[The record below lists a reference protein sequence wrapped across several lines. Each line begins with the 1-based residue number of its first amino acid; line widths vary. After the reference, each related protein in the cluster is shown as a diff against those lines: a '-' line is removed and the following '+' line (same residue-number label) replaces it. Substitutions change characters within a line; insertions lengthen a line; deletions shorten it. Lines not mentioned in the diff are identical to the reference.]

1 MRESLGFL
9 MKIITLLGLLML
21 LFFGSPAT
29 SAQSWMQIPIT
40 TNRWSSM
47 ACSADARKL
56 FACAGGGQP
65 FTAITPCLV
74 YFSTNSG
81 STWLESGAPSNHWSS
96 IASSADGNKVIAAV
110 GSSSRSGGIYT
121 SIDGGQNWASNN
133 IPDRQWRSVTS
144 SADGSKL
151 YALTFN
157 GELYSTSDSGMTW
170 HSNSAPQRAWTI
182 ASSADGTKLI
192 AAPGSSGG
200 YLCTSSD
207 SGATWLTNTSISPR
221 VWWTVASSADGR
233 VLAAVDG
240 NGGPFGKVFTSTN
253 YGVVWVTNAL
263 PALSWQYVALSADGE
278 KIIAAAWYSSGVPA
292 GPIYTSTNTGLT
304 WISNAIPNLVWQGVT
319 CSADGNKLLAIS
331 AGKTNTSTV
340 GQGEI
345 WVAHASQLPIL
356 QITLTNGAVLCWT
369 VPSTSFNLQQTSNL
383 MTPDWSD
390 MTNAPTLNLVNLQN
404 QVSLPITASNRFYRL
419 KGY

>member
-133 IPDRQWRSVTS
+133 IPARQWRSVTS

-263 PALSWQYVALSADGE
+263 PIRRRSRARVKRGSAFIGSSAGTRPAAAV
-278 KIIAAAWYSSGVPA
+278 IAARRARGMPRNGRTTTTSPAATSRRIAASPNTPEPRWRRIRKVSAWSSR
-292 GPIYTSTNTGLT
+292 
-304 WISNAIPNLVWQGVT
+304 WW
-319 CSADGNKLLAIS
+319 
-331 AGKTNTSTV
+331 
-340 GQGEI
+340 
-345 WVAHASQLPIL
+345 ASRRWL
-356 QITLTNGAVLCWT
+356 
-369 VPSTSFNLQQTSNL
+369 
-383 MTPDWSD
+383 
-390 MTNAPTLNLVNLQN
+390 APTFRVA
-404 QVSLPITASNRFYRL
+404 ASRRRYRAARAAA
-419 KGY
+419 